1 VKSRFILAMAA
12 ALLSASVFAQNQ
24 GGRSMDAAFDALDAN
39 KDTRIDKTEA
49 QASVAV
55 TQSFAAADANH
66 DGAITRE
73 EFNASFTMRPPES
86 PAAPL
91 PPTNPPQ

>member
-1 VKSRFILAMAA
+1 MAA

-39 KDTRIDKTEA
+39 KDTHIDKSEA
-49 QASVAV
+49 QASAAV

-73 EFNASFTMRPPES
+73 EFNGAFTMRAPES
-86 PAAPL
+86 APPAAPL
-91 PPTNPPQ
+91 PPANPPPQ